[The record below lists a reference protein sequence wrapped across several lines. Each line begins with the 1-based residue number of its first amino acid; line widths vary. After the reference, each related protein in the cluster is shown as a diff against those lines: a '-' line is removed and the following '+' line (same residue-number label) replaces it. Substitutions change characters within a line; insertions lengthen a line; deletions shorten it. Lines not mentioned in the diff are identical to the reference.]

1 MKLISHTSATPISK
15 ATPSPNLKSVFMET
29 EEELDLERIREFVRC
44 FEGVTDLQFH
54 AVPYDLDTDE
64 AAGYLLLVASINQQ
78 SPAEF
83 IRDFVL
89 ELHTE
94 LGDDLLKFKTLPK
107 IQREDAVKRQESW
120 INSRDMRGWK
130 LTPHLLRILTEAS
143 NIYCKTKSQGGLIAY
158 GRQKGDVVIAADQL
172 ARSIH
177 YFGKDPLGAR

>member
-1 MKLISHTSATPISK
+1 M
-15 ATPSPNLKSVFMET
+15 
-29 EEELDLERIREFVRC
+29 
-44 FEGVTDLQFH
+44 QFH

-78 SPAEF
+78 SSAEF

-89 ELHTE
+89 ELHTD

-120 INSRDMRGWK
+120 INSRGMRGWK

-158 GRQKGDVVIAADQL
+158 GRQKGDVAIAADQL

-177 YFGKDPLGAR
+177 YFGKDPFGARKKVWMYLRWMVRPQQKSHGR